1 MTNPTIN
8 VSLSSLETG
17 TVPTVTQTVEVA
29 EGANLDVT
37 VDWPA
42 AGDNTITVELDF
54 SKSGDQDPFNDVDG
68 GDTSFNLTRTPPAT
82 SATHTLTIM
91 NDAAVTTDTY
101 DLILT
106 ISNQQ
111 YSTDPRIIVDTIPPE

>member
-82 SATHTLTIM
+82 SATHTLTIQ
-91 NDAAVTTDTY
+91 NNATVTTDTY

-106 ISNQQ
+106 IGNQQ
-111 YSTDPRIIVDTIPPE
+111 YSTDPMIIVDEN